1 MTSFMAEDN
10 DKLYGNWGNDMLIG
24 GLGNDTLNGG
34 AGIDTIVYG
43 DSDVHVSLLW
53 DNNNKAQDTG
63 HGLDIID
70 VTTIENITSGSG
82 NDTLTGQW
90 LDNVLD
96 GGYGNDKLYGNWG
109 NDTLIEGGL
118 GNDTLNGGA
127 GIDTIVYGDSDVHVS
142 LLWDNN
148 NKAQDTGHGLDII
161 DVTAIENIT
170 SGSGIDTLTGQWLNN
185 VLDGGY
191 GNDKLYVTGAMI
203 R

>member
-1 MTSFMAEDN
+1 M
-10 DKLYGNWGNDMLIG
+10 
-24 GLGNDTLNGG
+24 
-34 AGIDTIVYG
+34 
-43 DSDVHVSLLW
+43 
-53 DNNNKAQDTG
+53 
-63 HGLDIID
+63 
-70 VTTIENITSGSG
+70 TTIENITSGSG

-109 NDTLIEGGL
+109 NDTLIGL

-148 NKAQDTGHGLDII
+148 NKAQDTGRSLDII

-170 SGSGIDTLTGQWLNN
+170 SGSGNDTLT
-185 VLDGGY
+185 VGG
-191 GNDKLYVTGAMI
+191 
-203 R
+203 